1 MSNPFKIIF
10 IYIFVILPI
19 SQRLIP
25 KNLQKLNQSTENQ
38 FVEIIKTHQGI
49 LHKVC
54 GMYRHDPDDKKDLFQ
69 EIVIQLWRAFPKF
82 RQESKISTW
91 IYQISLNVAIS
102 DFRKESR
109 RPKRVELNENLLN
122 ISDNIYDNST
132 EEQIKVMHNAIAQLS
147 EIEKAIVMLYFE
159 EKDNEEIAE
168 IVGIT
173 QNNVRVKM
181 TRIREK
187 LRMIVSE
194 NNK

>member
-1 MSNPFKIIF
+1 
-10 IYIFVILPI
+10 
-19 SQRLIP
+19 
-25 KNLQKLNQSTENQ
+25 
-38 FVEIIKTHQGI
+38 
-49 LHKVC
+49 
-54 GMYRHDPDDKKDLFQ
+54 MYRHDLNDKKDLFQ

-91 IYQISLNVAIS
+91 IYQIALNVAIS
-102 DFRKESR
+102 DFRKENR
-109 RPKRVELNENLLN
+109 RPKRVELSENLMN
-122 ISDNIYDNST
+122 ISDDIYDNLT
-132 EEQIKVMHNAIAQLS
+132 EKQIEIMHHAIAQLS

-187 LRMIVSE
+187 LRTMLVKNE
-194 NNK
+194 

>member
-1 MSNPFKIIF
+1 
-10 IYIFVILPI
+10 
-19 SQRLIP
+19 
-25 KNLQKLNQSTENQ
+25 LNQ
-38 FVEIIKTHQGI
+38 FIEIFKTHQGI
-49 LHKVC
+49 VHKVC
-54 GMYRHDPDDKKDLFQ
+54 GTYRRDPDDRKDLFQ

-91 IYQISLNVAIS
+91 IYQIALNVAIS

-109 RPKRVELNENLLN
+109 RPQRVELSENILN
-122 ISDNIYDNST
+122 ISDENYDNT
-132 EEQIKVMHNAIAQLS
+132 TDEKLKVLYHAIAQLS

-187 LRMIVSE
+187 LRLFVARESFP
-194 NNK
+194 

>member
-1 MSNPFKIIF
+1 M
-10 IYIFVILPI
+10 
-19 SQRLIP
+19 
-25 KNLQKLNQSTENQ
+25 NQSTENQ
-38 FVEIIKTHQGI
+38 FVEMIKLHQGI
-49 LHKVC
+49 VHKVC
-54 GMYRHDPDDKKDLFQ
+54 GMYRHDPDDRKDLFQ

-91 IYQISLNVAIS
+91 IYQIALNVAIS

-109 RPKRVELNENLLN
+109 RPQKVEFLEIFTN
-122 ISDNIYDNST
+122 ISDENYDPTT
-132 EEQIKVMHNAIAQLS
+132 EEQIQQMHFAIAQLS

-159 EKDNEEIAE
+159 EKSNEEIAE

-187 LRMIVSE
+187 LRLLINDRVSE
-194 NNK
+194 

>member
-1 MSNPFKIIF
+1 M
-10 IYIFVILPI
+10 
-19 SQRLIP
+19 
-25 KNLQKLNQSTENQ
+25 
-38 FVEIIKTHQGI
+38 
-49 LHKVC
+49 
-54 GMYRHDPDDKKDLFQ
+54 
-69 EIVIQLWRAFPKF
+69 
-82 RQESKISTW
+82 
-91 IYQISLNVAIS
+91 
-102 DFRKESR
+102 
-109 RPKRVELNENLLN
+109 N

-132 EEQIKVMHNAIAQLS
+132 EEQIEIMHHAIAQLS

-187 LRMIVSE
+187 LRTIVSE

>member
-1 MSNPFKIIF
+1 
-10 IYIFVILPI
+10 
-19 SQRLIP
+19 
-25 KNLQKLNQSTENQ
+25 
-38 FVEIIKTHQGI
+38 
-49 LHKVC
+49 
-54 GMYRHDPDDKKDLFQ
+54 MYRHDLNDKKDLFQ

-91 IYQISLNVAIS
+91 IYQIALNVAIS
-102 DFRKESR
+102 DFRKENR
-109 RPKRVELNENLLN
+109 RPKRVELSENLMN
-122 ISDNIYDNST
+122 ISDDIYDNST
-132 EEQIKVMHNAIAQLS
+132 EKQIEIMHHAIAQLS

-187 LRMIVSE
+187 LRTMLVKNE
-194 NNK
+194 

>member
-1 MSNPFKIIF
+1 MPET
-10 IYIFVILPI
+10 VILPLPK
-19 SQRLIP
+19 RLIP
-25 KNLQKLNQSTENQ
+25 QKPPSLNQSTENQ
-38 FVEIIKTHQGI
+38 FVEIIKLHQGI
-49 LHKVC
+49 VHKVC
-54 GMYRHDPDDKKDLFQ
+54 GMYRHDLDDRKDLFQ

-91 IYQISLNVAIS
+91 IYQIALNVAIS

-109 RPKRVELNENLLN
+109 RPKKVELSEHLMN
-122 ISDNIYDNST
+122 ISDNAYDSET
-132 EEQIKVMHNAIAQLS
+132 EEKIQQMHFAIAQLS

-159 EKDNEEIAE
+159 EKNNEEIAE

-187 LRMIVSE
+187 LRTLI
-194 NNK
+194 NQ

>member
-1 MSNPFKIIF
+1 M
-10 IYIFVILPI
+10 
-19 SQRLIP
+19 
-25 KNLQKLNQSTENQ
+25 NQSTENQ

-54 GMYRHDPDDKKDLFQ
+54 GMYRHDHDDKKDLFQ

-91 IYQISLNVAIS
+91 IYQIALNVAIS
-102 DFRKESR
+102 DFRRESR
-109 RPKRVELNENLLN
+109 RPKRVEFSENLMN
-122 ISDNIYDNST
+122 ISDNIYDNSA
-132 EEQIKVMHNAIAQLS
+132 EEQIEIMHHAIAQLS

-159 EKDNEEIAE
+159 EKDNDEIAE

-181 TRIREK
+181 TRIRGK
-187 LRMIVSE
+187 LRTLVAK
-194 NNK
+194 NNE

>member
-1 MSNPFKIIF
+1 MNK
-10 IYIFVILPI
+10 
-19 SQRLIP
+19 
-25 KNLQKLNQSTENQ
+25 STENQ

-54 GMYRHDPDDKKDLFQ
+54 GMYRHDHDNKKDLFQ

-91 IYQISLNVAIS
+91 IYQIALNVAIS

-109 RPKRVELNENLLN
+109 SPQRVELSENLMN

-132 EEQIKVMHNAIAQLS
+132 EEQIEIMHHAIAQLS
-147 EIEKAIVMLYFE
+147 AIEKAIVMLYFE

-168 IVGIT
+168 IMGIT

-187 LRMIVSE
+187 LRTIVAK
-194 NNK
+194 NNE